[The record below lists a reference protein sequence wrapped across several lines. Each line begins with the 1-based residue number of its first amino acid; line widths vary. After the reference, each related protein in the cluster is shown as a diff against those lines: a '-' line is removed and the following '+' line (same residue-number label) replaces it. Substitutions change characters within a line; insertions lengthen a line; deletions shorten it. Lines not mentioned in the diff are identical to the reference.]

1 MSEAYIEHYT
11 EGTTLF
17 IVLNRPEKYNC
28 FGMLELEAV
37 EQLLMEAETDSE
49 IRTVAFQGKGEK
61 AFSTGAN
68 LGEFKA
74 LDDQGIADW
83 IRKGHAV
90 FNYLAR
96 FPKPT
101 VALLQGYVLGGGLE
115 LALAC
120 DFRLASDTALLGCPE
135 LRHGW
140 LPGWGGM
147 HRLQQMV
154 GDPAARELVF
164 LSDNL
169 GAAEALRLGLV
180 HRVFGSADWEAECDA
195 WLEKLARADP
205 EAFKMAKEAF
215 SNKSQ
220 TDASAIEKD
229 VQSTLRLRAS

>member
-83 IRKGHAV
+83 IRKGHVV
-90 FNYLAR
+90 FNYLAC

-120 DFRLASDTALLGCPE
+120 DFRLARETVVMGCPE

-147 HRLQQMV
+147 HRLQRCI
-154 GDPAARELVF
+154 GDAAARELVF
-164 LSDNL
+164 LSENL
-169 GAAEALRLGLV
+169 DAAAALRLGLV
-180 HRVFGSADWEAECDA
+180 HRVFGKVEWEPECSA
-195 WLEKLARADP
+195 WLEKLALADP
-205 EAFKMAKEAF
+205 EAVKMAKAAF
-215 SNKSQ
+215 SKDSQ
-220 TDASAIEKD
+220 TDATAISED
-229 VQSTLRLRAS
+229 VQRTLRLRTK